1 MGGWRLRFRRPS
13 RLADY
18 PGTGRLFLGILLAL
32 SSMLVSTGASDMAGR
47 YDALGHQM
55 MCTCGCAQ
63 LLGECNHVGCPNSPG
78 MLAKLHNDLA
88 GGMGDRA
95 ILVAFEREYGP
106 TTLASPMLTRFN
118 EAAWVA
124 PPAVLILGLLGALLL
139 LRRWKESGLAAARAS
154 QVAEAARTPQQAQA
168 LAGAMEK
175 VRRET
180 GEA

>member
-1 MGGWRLRFRRPS
+1 MGAAQSPARVV
-13 RLADY
+13 LA
-18 PGTGRLFLGILLAL
+18 LLLA
-32 SSMLVSTGASDMAGR
+32 MGTAVAGTGASDMAGR
-47 YDALGHQM
+47 YDALSHQM

-78 MLAKLHNDLA
+78 MLAKLHTDLA

-95 ILVAFEREYGP
+95 ILVAFEQEYGP

-118 EAAWVA
+118 EAAWVV

-139 LRRWKESGLAAARAS
+139 LRRWKEGAQAAAR
-154 QVAEAARTPQQAQA
+154 VAQAPLSPARTEA
-168 LAGAMEK
+168 LAGAMAK

-180 GEA
+180 GDV

>member
-1 MGGWRLRFRRPS
+1 MKLK
-13 RLADY
+13 LA
-18 PGTGRLFLGILLAL
+18 GCSSIGRAFVGILLAAGVL
-32 SSMLVSTGASDMAGR
+32 LGSIGASDMAGR
-47 YDALGHQM
+47 YNALGHQM

-78 MLAKLHNDLA
+78 MLARLHRDLA

-95 ILVAFEREYGP
+95 ILIDFEREYGP

-118 EAAWVA
+118 EAAWVV

-139 LRRWKESGLAAARAS
+139 LRRWKEGGLAAARAS
-154 QVAEAARTPQQAQA
+154 QAAEAARTPQQAEA
-168 LAGAMEK
+168 LAGAMAK

-180 GEA
+180 GDA